1 MKRHEVAILEGIR
14 GKIFGLLSLQKRLMK
29 FSDEQGRRI
38 GWRSETLESLKKRA
52 EQLSEK

>member
-1 MKRHEVAILEGIR
+1 MKRHEVAILEGVR